1 MSLDQLQIGL
11 ITSASCGTTSVNDT
25 TGSTEEED
33 APSLHIAL
41 HNAFADNIVVYTHHT
56 QPFPN
61 PTTTVSSS
69 TVPRSTT
76 LHTNKNLVPS
86 YGDIDIGIA
95 DISLSNGASEEAI
108 NAQRRQDLKQVRGS
122 SVYEDESIPLSY
134 FLHSSMRP
142 NNSDYD
148 DADTASSTA
157 RRSILFDSPNTNNN
171 VSNAIKSSRARATSA
186 TTAPSNS
193 WEVPKKDKTG
203 KLLDQPITFQRRIKS
218 SGYGQ
223 IPQDLYEKKKYF
235 QQQDALKKQRAAAQV
250 LQRSLSANS
259 SGLKNGTNGNN
270 SSMDGVTGPRIRQYP
285 LDCAAMSVHQP
296 SNDITPC
303 CTVISSND
311 VGAQTGGSR
320 AINASAYPIHQISYS
335 GDGSLLGVSSADCAV
350 VVVKLPV
357 NKYGTEGN
365 IVINCI

>member
-1 MSLDQLQIGL
+1 M
-11 ITSASCGTTSVNDT
+11 
-25 TGSTEEED
+25 
-33 APSLHIAL
+33 
-41 HNAFADNIVVYTHHT
+41 
-56 QPFPN
+56 
-61 PTTTVSSS
+61 
-69 TVPRSTT
+69 
-76 LHTNKNLVPS
+76 
-86 YGDIDIGIA
+86 GIA
-95 DISLSNGASEEAI
+95 DISLMNGASEEAI
-108 NAQRRQDLKQVRGS
+108 KAQRRQDLKQVKGS

-148 DADTASSTA
+148 DADSSTSTTQ
-157 RRSILFDSPNTNNN
+157 RSILFDPPTNPNNN
-171 VSNAIKSSRARATSA
+171 ISNVHKSNPTSRARATSA
-186 TTAPSNS
+186 TTAPTNS

-203 KLLDQPITFQRRIKS
+203 KLVDQPITFQRRIKS

-259 SGLKNGTNGNN
+259 SGWKNSTNGNN
-270 SSMDGVTGPRIRQYP
+270 SSSMEGITGPRIRQYP
-285 LDCAAMSVHQP
+285 LECAAMSVHQP

-303 CTVISSND
+303 CTVISTND
-311 VGAQTGGSR
+311 VGAQTSGSR
-320 AINASAYPIHQISYS
+320 AINASAYPIHHISYS

-357 NKYGTEGN
+357 TKYGTEGLN
-365 IVINCI
+365 NLIFFRTFFYFGTSFQ